1 MIRPFQR
8 SAGSAL
14 SERKAPMPSE
24 YEAQRRKKADA
35 LRAMGLDPFGR
46 RFPDANK
53 KRSGDSRSPWHIKR
67 GRVTTF

>member
-1 MIRPFQR
+1 
-8 SAGSAL
+8 
-14 SERKAPMPSE
+14 MPSE